1 MNVVVDWGTKG
12 GYEIANGCYP
22 GGTWAKSLSYLPH
35 RSKPESAR
43 LVDCP
48 KLRFSYSETT
58 KSHRAHAPRS
68 CIPRGPRSGSDSLV
82 RRLIRAVIFDL
93 DGLLLDSESAW
104 DGGRRALVAEH
115 GLEWP
120 DGATEAM
127 LGMSSP
133 EWSRYVRE
141 TLGVPLEPD
150 AISDRVVAHVLES
163 YEERLPLLPGAEQAV
178 ARIAARW
185 PLALASSSNKQVIDR
200 VMEASGWN
208 EAFRAWVSSE
218 EVGRGK
224 PAPDVF
230 LEAARRLAVEP
241 ADAAGIED
249 SNNGIL
255 AARAAGL
262 RVIAIPNHEFPPGAE
277 ALAAADA
284 VLGSLDE
291 LTAAVIEG

>member
-1 MNVVVDWGTKG
+1 M
-12 GYEIANGCYP
+12 
-22 GGTWAKSLSYLPH
+22 
-35 RSKPESAR
+35 
-43 LVDCP
+43 
-48 KLRFSYSETT
+48 
-58 KSHRAHAPRS
+58 
-68 CIPRGPRSGSDSLV
+68 
-82 RRLIRAVIFDL
+82 
-93 DGLLLDSESAW
+93 
-104 DGGRRALVAEH
+104 
-115 GLEWP
+115 
-120 DGATEAM
+120 
-127 LGMSSP
+127 
-133 EWSRYVRE
+133 
-141 TLGVPLEPD
+141 PLEPD
-150 AISDRVVAHVLES
+150 EISDRVVAHVLES

-200 VMEASGWN
+200 VMEASGWG
-208 EAFRAWVSSE
+208 EVFRAWVSSE